1 MCESLSCIYIIQ
13 GDQIWEFEKVCGRS
27 RIYNIYPTDAAE
39 EQASKTDMKSTTWV
53 AGCQSQLFCFGG
65 KDEQGEE
72 SEFKPWAAIFTL
84 LTVNGVFVALM
95 QPLPDMP
102 IPLYRPIGIQVGYC
116 ILLAGGYTNPQIL
129 PTQFS
134 PHIFEFNTLTY
145 KWRNLE
151 VKLTV
156 DRVGGKAYF
165 ALDQKTNLPGVIFYG
180 GENFVASGT
189 LGLIHQQID
198 VLKITISPSGLN
210 TYQIENKVWEPV
222 IIPPVG
228 NYYSLVRIAK
238 QGVYYVQEGKLKRS
252 EDSN

>member
-1 MCESLSCIYIIQ
+1 MYSPKNIHLIQ
-13 GDQIWEFEKVCGRS
+13 VEENRCKRW
-27 RIYNIYPTDAAE
+27 RIYTLG
-39 EQASKTDMKSTTWV
+39 SHF
-53 AGCQSQLFCFGG
+53 QSADSGW
-65 KDEQGEE
+65 
-72 SEFKPWAAIFTL
+72 SI
-84 LTVNGVFVALM
+84 VALM

-102 IPLYRPIGIQVGYC
+102 IPLYQPIGIQVGYC

-210 TYQIENKVWEPV
+210 TYQIENKV
-222 IIPPVG
+222 
-228 NYYSLVRIAK
+228 
-238 QGVYYVQEGKLKRS
+238 GK
-252 EDSN
+252 